1 VVVAHF
7 RDGRSAAHALIDLD
21 TCGIPAYGVYVVAAS
36 EAGLLSR
43 LGISPGAAGRAGAE
57 PAAEP
62 AAVIVAV
69 VVGCELTADC
79 LAKLGGHALA
89 IGMSAAAGVRRIPA
103 VA

>member
-1 VVVAHF
+1 VLVAHF

-57 PAAEP
+57 AV
-62 AAVIVAV
+62 AVIVAV
-69 VVGCELTADC
+69 VVGCEDTADC
-79 LAKLGGHALA
+79 LARLGGHALA
-89 IGMSAAAGVRRIPA
+89 IGVPAAAVVRRIPA
-103 VA
+103 AA